1 MYIRTKSAAAYP
13 GAGRIARNR
22 LDSRTFPSAMTHG
35 QKTSG
40 LVILGFLALVAT
52 GALILFTGHDKTQ
65 LSQPGL
71 QNALM
76 SAAQRGQWRGIYQ
89 ARAFTPLW
97 LTPGGPSSDAQ
108 AVMAMLTHADAQG
121 LPSSRYGFG
130 AMPQP
135 KAGDRARAAFEIRLT
150 AAAYAYAHDIAFGLL
165 RPEKVF
171 DDVSLQRRDPH
182 NKELLSGFEHAA
194 GQGMIA
200 DYLKSLEPRVGE
212 YAALKS
218 ALLRYRQLA
227 THPWSPVVA
236 RADGAALAARLA
248 VEGYI
253 APQQT
258 PSASAVNQA
267 LKAYQL
273 ANGIEP
279 DGKLDA
285 HTLEMLNV
293 PPAQRAQQIEA
304 NLERWRWLP
313 REFGA
318 RHIMVN
324 VAGASLALVEDG
336 QATLTSRVVVG
347 APDKPTPILAAQVV
361 AVTIN
366 PAWHVPKSIVENE
379 IKSKLEE
386 NPGYLDAKN
395 MEQTPDGDFIQ
406 KPGPDNA
413 LGSVKI
419 EMPNGFDVYLHDTP
433 GKKAFLSDERALSH
447 GCVRVEEIKAL
458 AERLLGLGDGELAR
472 MIAAGQTTQKPV
484 KPALPVYIQYWTA
497 VPAANGVMGFRP
509 DIYNRD
515 ATMIASLHGTRPPEL
530 ASAH

>member
-1 MYIRTKSAAAYP
+1 
-13 GAGRIARNR
+13 
-22 LDSRTFPSAMTHG
+22 MTHG
-35 QKTSG
+35 QKASG
-40 LVILGFLALVAT
+40 LVILGLLALVAT
-52 GALILFTGHDKTQ
+52 GALFFFTGHDKTQ
-65 LSQPGL
+65 SSQPGL
-71 QNALM
+71 QSALM
-76 SAAQRGQWRGIYQ
+76 SATQHGPWRDIYQ
-89 ARAFTPLW
+89 ARAFTPVW
-97 LTPGGPSSDAQ
+97 LTPNGPSRDAQ

-130 AMPQP
+130 ALPQP
-135 KAGDRARAAFEIRLT
+135 KSSDRARAAFEIRLT
-150 AAAYAYAHDIAFGLL
+150 AAAYAYAHDMAFGLL
-165 RPEKVF
+165 RPQKVF
-171 DDVSLQRRDPH
+171 DDISLQRPD
-182 NKELLSGFEHAA
+182 NKDLLSGFEHAA
-194 GQGMIA
+194 GQGTIA
-200 DYLKSLEPRVGE
+200 DYLKSLEPQIGE

-218 ALLRYRQLA
+218 ALLRYRQFA
-227 THPWSPVVA
+227 THPWSPVAA
-236 RADGAALAARLA
+236 RSGGAALAARLA
-248 VEGYI
+248 AEGYI
-253 APQQT
+253 DPQQT
-258 PSASAVNQA
+258 PSPSAVNQA

-273 ANGIEP
+273 ANGMEP

-285 HTLEMLNV
+285 KTLEMLNV

-304 NLERWRWLP
+304 NMERWRWLP
-313 REFGA
+313 RDFGA

-324 VAGASLALVEDG
+324 VAGASLTLVEDG

-366 PAWHVPKSIVENE
+366 PAWHVPKSIVEKE
-379 IKSKLEE
+379 IKPKLEE
-386 NPGYLDAKN
+386 NPDYLDAKN

-419 EMPNGFDVYLHDTP
+419 EMPNSFDVYLHDTP

-447 GCVRVEEIKAL
+447 GCVRVEQIQAL
-458 AERLLGLGDGELAR
+458 AQRLLGLEDGELAQL
-472 MIAAGQTTQKPV
+472 IAGGQTMQKPV
-484 KPALPVYIQYWTA
+484 KPALPVFIQYWTA

-515 ATMIASLHGTRPPEL
+515 ATMIAALHGTRPPEL